1 MDELSPC
8 WNASCLTSLGS
19 NLVNT
24 PAEGKELHA
33 EEPSCWGS
41 SWGFTFSIMDL
52 FDILPLYDA
61 ALSLV
66 QLTVASLWTSMFVPW
81 GEALN
86 PGPFAITCVNPTGVR
101 GKEQLLFDLP
111 HGITCVCET
120 HLASSGMAAACGR
133 LRHMSR
139 QSQRSLH
146 VLPGAP
152 VPLRA
157 RSQVTGIW
165 SGVMQISDMP
175 SHRVQLHWPQDEF
188 RLGIG
193 FRLPVFELVIYPSRG
208 RSFTVGARVP
218 LGLVQR
224 RPLVN
229 YCSISLVRSSGVPV
243 DFASSVG
250 TSMAILQS
258 SLNLRNG
265 FKVVGRK
272 CRRYT
277 TH

>member
-24 PAEGKELHA
+24 PAEGKELYA

-52 FDILPLYDA
+52 FVILPLYDA
-61 ALSLV
+61 TLSLV

-188 RLGIG
+188 RLGRVQVASFRVGDLSIQGTVVYGWSPGPTWPRATQATRELLQHLTCEVVRG
-193 FRLPVFELVIYPSRG
+193 F
-208 RSFTVGARVP
+208 
-218 LGLVQR
+218 QW
-224 RPLVN
+224 
-229 YCSISLVRSSGVPV
+229 ISLHLWG
-243 DFASSVG
+243 
-250 TSMAILQS
+250 LQW
-258 SLNLRNG
+258 RF
-265 FKVVGRK
+265 FKAP
-272 CRRYT
+272 
-277 TH
+277 